1 MSNNN
6 AEIEKTDAEK
16 TVEYFQLA
24 CYGEFVQ
31 YLQLLSNFQE
41 LNDVLNLMNTHE
53 IRRIVKN
60 SIKNQVQL
68 ISIFYES
75 LAEDTQSYKNS
86 SSIFNTELIKT
97 RKEAEELL
105 NANFVWLD
113 KRLPSIDAKM
123 LHFRTALRE
132 WLKTSQNES
141 YESSLLWGTLGAMFA
156 GPIGGL
162 VGAMFGDS
170 INSGPAGSEFEREYN
185 NLIVDYNHL
194 LNEVK
199 ESLDECFNLS
209 LELFLQVS
217 QNFQAIQSNQQLP
230 ERKTLLAQIF
240 PWMK

>member
-1 MSNNN
+1 MSDNNV
-6 AEIEKTDAEK
+6 EIEKTDVEK

-24 CYGEFVQ
+24 CYGELAQ
-31 YLQLLSNFQE
+31 YLQVLSNCQE

-53 IRRIVKN
+53 IRRIIKN

-68 ISIFYES
+68 ISILYES
-75 LAEDTQSYKNS
+75 LTEETRIDKNS

-113 KRLPSIDAKM
+113 KRLPSIDSKI

-132 WLKTSQNES
+132 WLKTSQDES
-141 YESSLLWGTLGAMFA
+141 YESSLLWGTLGAMFI

-162 VGAMFGDS
+162 VGAMFGES

-199 ESLDECFNLS
+199 ESLDECLNLS
-209 LELFLQVS
+209 LELFIQVS
-217 QNFQAIQSNQQLP
+217 QNSQAIQSTQQLP
-230 ERKTLLAQIF
+230 ERKTLLAQIL
-240 PWMK
+240 PWIK